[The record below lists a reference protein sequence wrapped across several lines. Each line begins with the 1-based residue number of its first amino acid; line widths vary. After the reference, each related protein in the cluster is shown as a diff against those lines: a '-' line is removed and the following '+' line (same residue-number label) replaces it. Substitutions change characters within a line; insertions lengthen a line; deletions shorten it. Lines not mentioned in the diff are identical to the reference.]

1 MGYKA
6 SGVVEVQQNWLLEL
20 FYLSHHISVAE
31 LGAFC
36 DRQQPCAR
44 YMPVT
49 EHIEP
54 MLCADT
60 HEKNTGLLPT

>member
-20 FYLSHHISVAE
+20 FYLSH
-31 LGAFC
+31 FC

-60 HEKNTGLLPT
+60 HEMNTGLLPT